1 MHTSER
7 SKLRAL
13 SDIASID
20 ITLEFDKILQNI
32 LEITCK
38 TIDAHSGTIMLVD
51 GCGNDLRM
59 VASYGLPNNYIERVY
74 EAAKKTGVPI
84 SSSPSGTVLETG
96 GYYLVP
102 NVNEE
107 PKDKPWL
114 HLAVELGFS
123 SQIFTPMK
131 IGSKVIGLL
140 NVYMAQVQQFT
151 EEEIDF
157 VTIAASQATSVVQ
170 NARICCR
177 LKNNI
182 QKLKEYKE
190 HLEEKIHE
198 AHKELFDSERYLR
211 AVIDSSLDGIAVVND
226 RGIFEFGNDSFFNII
241 GWTRDELIGQYFMK
255 VIPEDTKELI
265 LGHWQSIQNLNDPGG
280 LNEVKIKTGS
290 GEIRCLHVSTSLT
303 EIRGKKKVIA
313 SILDISEK
321 KKLEI
326 NIKESEARHREL
338 FENAID
344 AIFTQDLEG
353 RILTMNNAW
362 LKIIGCTIDEVT
374 GSHFSKWIAPDS
386 LKKSQEILTR
396 SLSGEVITKPTMIE
410 MICKNGER
418 KWVEFTIR
426 LIKEGDRI
434 TGIHGTG
441 RDVTENKR
449 LKQELKE
456 SNKQLKLLWYLI
468 VGTRGGNTR
477 ALILKHLIDKP
488 HNANQLAD
496 ALNMDY
502 KTVRHHLDVLVK
514 NGIITKEKSNGYTTV
529 YFPSKNIGD
538 SLLFISGE
546 GMKFKPL

>member
-1 MHTSER
+1 MN
-7 SKLRAL
+7 A
-13 SDIASID
+13 
-20 ITLEFDKILQNI
+20 NY
-32 LEITCK
+32 
-38 TIDAHSGTIMLVD
+38 GTIMLAD
-51 GCGNDLRM
+51 ESSNDLRI
-59 VASYGLPNNYIERVY
+59 VASYRLGQDYAERVH
-74 EAAKKTGVPI
+74 EAAKKAGVPLT
-84 SSSPSGTVLETG
+84 SSPSGTVLKTG
-96 GYYLVP
+96 KYYIVQD
-102 NVNEE
+102 VYKE
-107 PKDKPWL
+107 PKGKIWL
-114 HLAVELGFS
+114 HLSKELGFS
-123 SQIFTPMK
+123 SIIFTPMK
-131 IGSKVIGLL
+131 RGLKVIGLL
-140 NVYMAQVQQFT
+140 NIYWTDTHEFPD
-151 EEEIDF
+151 EEIDF

-182 QKLKEYKE
+182 QELKEYKE

-198 AHKELFDSERYLR
+198 AHTELFDSERYLR

-226 RGIFEFGNDSFFNII
+226 QGIFEFGNDSFFNII

-280 LNEVKIKTGS
+280 LHEVKIKTGS

-326 NIKESEARHREL
+326 SLKESEARYREL

-353 RILTMNNAW
+353 RILTMNNAG
-362 LKIIGCTIDEVT
+362 LKIIGCTMDEVT

-386 LKKSQEILTR
+386 HKKCQEILTR

-410 MICKNGER
+410 MICINGER
-418 KWVEFTIR
+418 KWVEYTIR

-529 YFPSKNIGD
+529 YFPSKTIEANLNEFNQELNSKEII
-538 SLLFISGE
+538 SKKLLYH
-546 GMKFKPL
+546 